1 MGNCKLCG
9 KSAGFLKNEHKEC
22 RRQHEQGRAEIVSL
36 VADAGCGNVELAHL
50 MHFVRKTANASYIDL
65 QTEGGLV
72 ITGYEKAVERVL
84 DDHVLTE
91 AEEAALVALQQ
102 ALPISQQ
109 HLDKNGAIS
118 KLAQA
123 ALLRDISN
131 GVISQRVEFIGAL
144 PFNLQKSET
153 LVWIF
158 QKVEYFEEK
167 TRTQYVGGS
176 SGVSFRIAK
185 GVYYRTGGF
194 KGERVQTAETVHV
207 DNGMLG
213 VTTKHIYFSGSSKRF
228 RINYNKIVSFE
239 PYSDGIGLQR
249 DAQTAKPQSFLT
261 GDGWFTYNLIVN
273 LAQM

>member
-1 MGNCKLCG
+1 M
-9 KSAGFLKNEHKEC
+9 
-22 RRQHEQGRAEIVSL
+22 
-36 VADAGCGNVELAHL
+36 
-50 MHFVRKTANASYIDL
+50 
-65 QTEGGLV
+65 
-72 ITGYEKAVERVL
+72 L